1 MNRRGILLSLV
12 ALVLLVIQA
21 CNSSTHDPQKVGRN
35 KIYDGKLRI
44 LTDEGLKPI
53 ISQQIEVFEFIH
65 DSVQVQSQYMPD
77 KDMVAE
83 FAKDKQAMMVLARP
97 LTENEKDI
105 LKQNDTI
112 YTRQIQVAYDAVAI
126 IGSTNFKGSKLDM
139 AKLKSYFNPTTDTT
153 NGIKMVFDGQNSSTV
168 AYVLNMLGYKDK
180 VSANVYAMHS
190 VDEVIDYVG
199 KNEMA
204 IGFVPFSFV
213 SDTDDDRV
221 KKALKRIKILSLR
234 SVNQKGEEVEVSAN
248 QSDIAEGTYPL
259 IRQINVV
266 SRFSYT
272 DNLQW
277 LFMNFLYKER
287 GARIFLKDGLIP
299 ARMPPR
305 EINVNM
311 DGYKGAN

>member
-1 MNRRGILLSLV
+1 M
-12 ALVLLVIQA
+12 
-21 CNSSTHDPQKVGRN
+21 D
-35 KIYDGKLRI
+35 
-44 LTDEGLKPI
+44 
-53 ISQQIEVFEFIH
+53 
-65 DSVQVQSQYMPD
+65 
-77 KDMVAE
+77 
-83 FAKDKQAMMVLARP
+83 
-97 LTENEKDI
+97 
-105 LKQNDTI
+105 
-112 YTRQIQVAYDAVAI
+112 
-126 IGSTNFKGSKLDM
+126 
-139 AKLKSYFNPTTDTT
+139 KLKSYFNPNADTS
-153 NGIKMVFDGQNSSTV
+153 KSLRMVFDGQNSSTV
-168 AYVLNMLGYKDK
+168 AYVLSTLGYKDK
-180 VSANVYAMHS
+180 VSPNVYAMHS
-190 VDEVIDYVG
+190 VDEVIDYIE
-199 KNEMA
+199 KNDMA

-234 SVNQKGEEVEVSAN
+234 TIDKEGEEIEVSAN
-248 QSDIAEGTYPL
+248 QSDIALGAYPL

-266 SRFSYT
+266 SRFSYS